1 MSNLKSKKA
10 LQIAN
15 LIIFFATVIVNM
27 LANLIPIGGKNTGEL
42 SDALPNLFVPA
53 GITFSIWGV
62 IYVLLGIFSFYQ
74 ARDLFKK
81 EKIDMPYLDKIGW
94 FFVIANAANIVWIFL
109 WHYQLVPLS
118 LIAMIVLFLALLMVY
133 LRLDIARSEVSRN
146 EKIALQWP
154 ISVYLGWITIAT
166 IANVTAVLVYFNWD
180 GFGISESI
188 WTILIIS
195 TAVIITLGVLLTR
208 KDIIYALVP
217 IWASLGIVI
226 KRIDPSLE
234 PQIGIVI
241 TSIVGMVIISLGILK
256 VALEKRKQ

>member
-1 MSNLKSKKA
+1 MSNLKNKRV
-10 LQIAN
+10 LQVAN
-15 LIIFFATVIVNM
+15 LTIFIATVIVNM

-62 IYVLLGIFSFYQ
+62 IYVLLGLFSLYQ
-74 ARDLFKK
+74 ARDLFKE
-81 EKIDMPYLDKIGW
+81 EKIEMPYLDKIGW
-94 FFVIANAANIVWIFL
+94 FFVLGNAANIVWIFL

-118 LIAMIVLFLALLMVY
+118 LIAMIVLFLALLIIY
-133 LRLDIARSEVSRN
+133 LRLDIARSDVPRN
-146 EKIALQWP
+146 EKIAIQWT

-166 IANVTAVLVYFNWD
+166 IANVTGVLVYLNWD

-195 TAVIITLGVLLTR
+195 VAVIITLGILLTR
-208 KDIIYALVP
+208 KDILYALVP

-234 PQIGIVI
+234 PELGIVI
-241 TSIVGMVIISLGILK
+241 TSIVGIVVISLGILK
-256 VALEKRKQ
+256 VALEKRKL